1 MDQSSITRGADMELR
16 QLQMFLTVAEELH
29 FRRTSERLGIPQ
41 STVSQA
47 IQDLETELGGRLFH
61 RTTRAVSLT
70 EMGSTF
76 LGDVRPAVAALRA
89 ASVHAREMA
98 VSGKTTLRIGFMG
111 GGIYELTQPFIAAVR
126 QRFPRMELCFVEHD
140 LRHVFD
146 VLVSGEVDA
155 TFLRLPCAHPE
166 IVSGPPVLSDQRM
179 LLLPHHHRL
188 AGEKVVH
195 FDDIAGEPL
204 VRLPLN
210 LPEAWRLEHSPQ
222 RTPSGKIIADGPVAE
237 TVTEGLLAV
246 AASRALHSVT
256 RRFLAYYTHPEV
268 AAVPMASPPIR
279 TALAWR
285 KHGAPKAMAEVCEIL
300 TEVAATARAG
310 STEAMLAPALNA

>member
-1 MDQSSITRGADMELR
+1 MELR

-29 FRRTSERLGIPQ
+29 FRRASERLGIPQ

-47 IQDLETELGGRLFH
+47 IQDLEAELGGRLFD

-70 EMGSTF
+70 EMGATF

-98 VSGKTTLRIGFMG
+98 VSGKTILRIGFMG

-126 QRFPRMELCFVEHD
+126 QRFPRIELCFVEHD

-146 VLVSGEVDA
+146 VLVNGEVDA
-155 TFLRLPCAHPE
+155 AFFRLPCAHPE
-166 IVSGPPVLSDQRM
+166 LISGPPVLSDQRM
-179 LLLPHHHRL
+179 LLLPHGHRL

-222 RTPSGKIIADGPVAE
+222 RTPSGKIIPDGPVAE
-237 TVTEGLLAV
+237 TVTEAVLAV

-256 RRFLAYYTHPEV
+256 RRFLVYYTHPEV

-285 KHGAPKAMAEVCEIL
+285 KHGAPRVMEEVCEIL
-300 TEVAATARAG
+300 TEVAAAAGTGGTPAR
-310 STEAMLAPALNA
+310 LAS